1 MPETMETARS
11 EYIRHY
17 DRYLSAL
24 LDDGEAERYIRQV
37 YDYLELM
44 QPGTRLN
51 LRADGGRLKWM
62 LVAVGAFLAARGH
75 EDYELNDDYTR
86 LRRLVPWKSSK
97 ERQRFRH
104 TVSE

>member
-1 MPETMETARS
+1 METARS

-17 DRYLSAL
+17 DRYLSGL

-51 LRADGGRLKWM
+51 LRADGERLKWM

-75 EDYELNDDYTR
+75 EDYEMNDDYTR
-86 LRRLVPWKSSK
+86 LRRLMPERRSK
-97 ERQRFRH
+97 EGQRVRN

>member
-17 DRYLSAL
+17 DSDQSGLME
-24 LDDGEAERYIRQV
+24 DGEAKRAIVQV
-37 YDYLELM
+37 LDDQDLM
-44 QPGTRLN
+44 EPGTRPTVQ
-51 LRADGGRLKWM
+51 AGGERLKWM

-86 LRRLVPWKSSK
+86 LRRLMPWRSSK